1 MKWLLIIICSFSS
14 YNLCTASASYS
25 EPFSDS
31 LSIYL
36 FLLDDCPIC
45 IKYTPEINS
54 IYDDY
59 GDEIGFVG
67 YFPNFSSKPEKINA
81 YRETYGIEFDL
92 KTDYYK
98 LQAKKW
104 KAKVTPE
111 VVLYNHTTKTV
122 LYRGRI
128 DNSFVRLGKRRNV
141 VTERD
146 LRDAITAT
154 LDGRE
159 IAQPYV
165 VPVGCYINYG
175 DSTEK

>member
-1 MKWLLIIICSFSS
+1 MRWLLIMICSFCS
-14 YNLCTASASYS
+14 YNLCIASTYQS
-25 EPFSDS
+25 ELFSDS
-31 LSIYL
+31 LSIYF

-54 IYDDY
+54 IYDEY

-81 YRETYGIEFDL
+81 YREAYGIEFQL

-104 KAKVTPE
+104 NAKVTPE
-111 VVLYNHTTKTV
+111 VVLYNHTTKTI

-146 LRDAITAT
+146 LREAIAAT
-154 LDGRE
+154 LEGRE
-159 IAQPYV
+159 IKQSYV
-165 VPVGCYINYG
+165 KPVGCYINFG
-175 DSTEK
+175 DSVEK